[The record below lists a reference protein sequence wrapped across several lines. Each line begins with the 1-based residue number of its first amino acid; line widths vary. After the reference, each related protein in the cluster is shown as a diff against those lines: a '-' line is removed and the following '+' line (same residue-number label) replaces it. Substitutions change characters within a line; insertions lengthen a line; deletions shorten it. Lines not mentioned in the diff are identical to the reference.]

1 MKKIII
7 VLLFLFSVFSIVG
20 CKKTELE
27 IKGPNEVEVGC
38 SILLSTNLE
47 NNSNVV
53 WETSDPNIATVFN
66 GTVIGVQEGNVV
78 ISAKLNDLEATYS
91 IKVLSTTLTISITGP
106 NVVYINEMVLFEANL
121 SKEINSEISW
131 SVSDEQIAFIDN
143 DGYLTG
149 LLEGKIDVIVT
160 VLGVEERFSV
170 TVMEEPEYYDPNIY
184 SISVQYTEKIELGQN
199 YNLKPSIKPHI
210 PNITY
215 VFESSD
221 SNIIQINENGNYKG
235 LNVGLT
241 EIKVYILGNEQIYS
255 TIIIEVIK
263 TSPDSI
269 KITGDNTMIQGKYNN
284 LSVNI
289 TGGENKEIIWES
301 SDNTTAIVSFG
312 IVLAFKPGT
321 VTIKAISKVNDEVFD
336 TFEINISPMESEEP
350 SKEDLNKVNRILNN
364 MTLSQK
370 IGQMFVVGFS
380 GTTLPSS
387 LTNAIE
393 QYNFGNVI
401 YMAYNVSNYKTLSTL
416 SNDIQEKMMN
426 YNNVPAFISID
437 QEGGRVARLTNG
449 GTHFISNMAMCATG
463 DPNNTYLEGIAMGK
477 ELRNYGINVNFAPVL
492 DVNNNPDNPV
502 IGARSYAEDPF
513 KVSQYGNNMFLGLQE
528 SGVMG
533 SAKHFPG
540 HGNTSVDSHYGL
552 PTITSTIDELYQTE
566 LAPFISAIS
575 HGIDSIMTTHIIFTA
590 IDPNYP
596 ATLSKKVVTDLVRNE
611 LKYDGLIITDGM
623 EMGALTS
630 NFGTNP
636 ENAISAINA
645 GVDVLL
651 YTSLNTP
658 IQCHSA
664 IMSAVQT
671 NQISIERI
679 DDSVRRI
686 LLKKLKYGLLE
697 DDNYLAKNEDITNL
711 LVENETLNN
720 NFAMQSLTLMKGEF
734 NGLDKN
740 KSTLIISPTTS
751 YSLGNGLTSNSL
763 ANYAC
768 NYLQSNG
775 HSNCDYLVVSEN
787 ISASDINNIVSE
799 ASKYEQVVIGLS
811 NVKTKGYTN
820 NANLVNKL
828 YSNNNDLV
836 VIALDTPYDYLLYNS
851 NIENYI
857 CVYGYQKA
865 STIAISKYLNG
876 EFEARGVSPIY
887 FK

>member
-336 TFEINISPMESEEP
+336 TFEINISFKLASSTSYLVISLPLETSLKISSNEA
-350 SKEDLNKVNRILNN
+350 
-364 MTLSQK
+364 LSS
-370 IGQMFVVGFS
+370 IFIMV
-380 GTTLPSS
+380 S
-387 LTNAIE
+387 L
-393 QYNFGNVI
+393 V
-401 YMAYNVSNYKTLSTL
+401 LS
-416 SNDIQEKMMN
+416 I
-426 YNNVPAFISID
+426 ISI
-437 QEGGRVARLTNG
+437 TP
-449 GTHFISNMAMCATG
+449 FIFF
-463 DPNNTYLEGIAMGK
+463 IA
-477 ELRNYGINVNFAPVL
+477 
-492 DVNNNPDNPV
+492 
-502 IGARSYAEDPF
+502 
-513 KVSQYGNNMFLGLQE
+513 FLYTFSIA
-528 SGVMG
+528 SGV
-533 SAKHFPG
+533 
-540 HGNTSVDSHYGL
+540 
-552 PTITSTIDELYQTE
+552 
-566 LAPFISAIS
+566 
-575 HGIDSIMTTHIIFTA
+575 
-590 IDPNYP
+590 
-596 ATLSKKVVTDLVRNE
+596 R
-611 LKYDGLIITDGM
+611 
-623 EMGALTS
+623 
-630 NFGTNP
+630 
-636 ENAISAINA
+636 
-645 GVDVLL
+645 
-651 YTSLNTP
+651 
-658 IQCHSA
+658 
-664 IMSAVQT
+664 
-671 NQISIERI
+671 
-679 DDSVRRI
+679 
-686 LLKKLKYGLLE
+686 
-697 DDNYLAKNEDITNL
+697 
-711 LVENETLNN
+711 
-720 NFAMQSLTLMKGEF
+720 QSF
-734 NGLDKN
+734 
-740 KSTLIISPTTS
+740 
-751 YSLGNGLTSNSL
+751 
-763 ANYAC
+763 
-768 NYLQSNG
+768 
-775 HSNCDYLVVSEN
+775 
-787 ISASDINNIVSE
+787 
-799 ASKYEQVVIGLS
+799 
-811 NVKTKGYTN
+811 
-820 NANLVNKL
+820 
-828 YSNNNDLV
+828 
-836 VIALDTPYDYLLYNS
+836 
-851 NIENYI
+851 
-857 CVYGYQKA
+857 
-865 STIAISKYLNG
+865 IAISESFTFLGFNLKQSGQNAKYSETTNL
-876 EFEARGVSPIY
+876 SL
-887 FK
+887 